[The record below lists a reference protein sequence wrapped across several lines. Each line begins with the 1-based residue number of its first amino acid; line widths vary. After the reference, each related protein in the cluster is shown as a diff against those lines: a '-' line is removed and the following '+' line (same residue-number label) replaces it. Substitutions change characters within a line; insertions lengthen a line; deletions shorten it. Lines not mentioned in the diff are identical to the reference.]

1 MINDPGRETAAVATS
16 VKQQPTS
23 PDRLVRIEITVPE
36 EEDKLWEIIAENGW
50 SGRSFGENIF
60 VFTEAQVAK
69 IGQAGVKFRPL
80 D

>member
-23 PDRLVRIEITVPE
+23 SKRLVRIEVTVPE

-50 SGRSFGENIF
+50 SGTSFGENIF
-60 VFTEAQVAK
+60 VFTQEQVAT
-69 IGQAGVKFRPL
+69 IEQAGVKFRTL